1 MVVKTNTRT
10 KRICPLD
17 HDKPEIDYSIYPE
30 PPKPKKRKHPY
41 RVQFEHPVRQNQSDD
56 PEPARKA

>member
-1 MVVKTNTRT
+1 M
-10 KRICPLD
+10 P

-41 RVQFEHPVRQNQSDD
+41 RVMLDHPKRQHL
-56 PEPARKA
+56 PEPHKQFDAGLSRRNRAR